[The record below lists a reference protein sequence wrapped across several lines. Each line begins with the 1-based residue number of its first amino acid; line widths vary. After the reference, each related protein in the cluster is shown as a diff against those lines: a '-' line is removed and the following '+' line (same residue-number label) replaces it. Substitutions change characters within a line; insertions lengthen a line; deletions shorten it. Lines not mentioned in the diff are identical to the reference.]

1 MLLSVLFVIG
11 ITAEAVT
18 AALSAGRQRMD
29 LFGVLA
35 IASMTS
41 LGGGTVRDVMLGH
54 YPLTWVGEPRYLLA
68 VWAAALITV
77 SISWLMHYFRVIFLV
92 LDAIGLSVFAV
103 LGAQTALSMGHGLVI
118 AVVAAV
124 VTGVFGGVLRDIFSD
139 RMPLVFSS
147 EIYAMV
153 AVVAA
158 LLYVGLL
165 ELQVEENVAII
176 VTLIVAFV
184 IRLFAIYYK
193 MGLPVFEYRGAD
205 QPIDPRVRLS
215 YRILRKGWRTARR
228 RSGLDNA
235 RYRLLNRQ
243 ERRRERRQ
251 EQDTEWS
258 LEVDM
263 KNPGTGKPAKPGKPG
278 KSEKSSDDR
287 VQKWP
292 REKPPEETEE
302 TGGD

>member
-35 IASMTS
+35 IASMTA
-41 LGGGTVRDVMLGH
+41 LGGGTVRDIMLGN
-54 YPLTWVGEPRYLLA
+54 YPLTWVGEPRFLLA

-124 VTGVFGGVLRDIFSD
+124 VTGVFGGILRDIFSD

-158 LLYVGLL
+158 LLYMGLL
-165 ELQVEENVAII
+165 ELGVEENAAII

-184 IRLFAIYYK
+184 LRLFAIYYK

-215 YRILRKGWRTARR
+215 YRILRKGWRSARR

-235 RYRLLNRQ
+235 RYHLFNRQ
-243 ERRRERRQ
+243 DRLKERMKERRQ
-251 EQDTEWS
+251 KRDTEWS
-258 LEVDM
+258 MGVDM
-263 KNPGTGKPAKPGKPG
+263 KNPAPEKPGEPAKP
-278 KSEKSSDDR
+278 SDDR
-287 VQKWP
+287 VQNWP
-292 REKPPEETEE
+292 REEPPEK
-302 TGGD
+302 TGGE